1 VIGYDGNE
9 RGTSPATLYEV
20 PLKLPSARTA
30 RPALAQLSR
39 TSKRPWS
46 RIWLLLLAL
55 ALLDS
60 RAIAAAVTH
69 IQVHIV
75 TGADELTAGS
85 LLELRIYEAGKAA
98 RHLPLTH
105 GEAWPRDSTRIIP
118 LALAEPLDP
127 RAVLRFGLY
136 YRAASPVAPAW
147 EVVAAEVQLSPEG
160 AAPERLLNATLTG
173 VIERQGEL
181 ATAERE
187 PGTMACI
194 SDADCDDRRS
204 CNGHERC
211 ASRSAGADAR
221 GCVKGLP
228 VACPVNQVCTED
240 HGCRGV
246 EPVVPAP
253 PPAPPDGAAATDQ
266 H

>member
-1 VIGYDGNE
+1 M
-9 RGTSPATLYEV
+9 
-20 PLKLPSARTA
+20 
-30 RPALAQLSR
+30 AQLSR

-46 RIWLLLLAL
+46 RIWLLLVAFAL
-55 ALLDS
+55 VDS
-60 RAIAAAVTH
+60 RAFAAAVTH
-69 IQVHIV
+69 IQVRVV
-75 TGADELTAGS
+75 TGAAELTAGS

-136 YRAASPVAPAW
+136 YRAASPLAPAW
-147 EVVAAEVQLSPEG
+147 EVVAAEVELSSRG

-173 VIERQGEL
+173 VLERQGEL
-181 ATAERE
+181 ATEERE

-194 SDADCDDRRS
+194 SDADCDDHRS

-211 ASRSAGADAR
+211 APRSAGADAR
-221 GCVKGLP
+221 GCVKGVP
-228 VACPVNQVCTED
+228 VVCPVNQVCTED

-246 EPVVPAP
+246 ETAAPATPAP
-253 PPAPPDGAAATDQ
+253 PADGATSPQ
-266 H
+266 P

>member
-1 VIGYDGNE
+1 M
-9 RGTSPATLYEV
+9 
-20 PLKLPSARTA
+20 
-30 RPALAQLSR
+30 AQLSR
-39 TSKRPWS
+39 TSKWPWS
-46 RIWLLLLAL
+46 RMWLLLLAFAL
-55 ALLDS
+55 ADS
-60 RAIAAAVTH
+60 RTFAATVTH
-69 IQVHIV
+69 LQVRIV

-85 LLELRIYEAGKAA
+85 LLELRIYEAGKTA

-118 LALAEPLDP
+118 LTLAEPLDP

-147 EVVAAEVQLSPEG
+147 EVVAAEVELSSGG

-173 VIERQGEL
+173 VIDRQGEL
-181 ATAERE
+181 ASEERE

-194 SDADCDDRRS
+194 SDADCDDHRS
-204 CNGHERC
+204 CNGRERC
-211 ASRSAGADAR
+211 APRSAGADAR

-228 VACPVNQVCTED
+228 VVCPVNQVCTEE

-246 EPVVPAP
+246 ETAVPPTAP
-253 PPAPPDGAAATDQ
+253 PADGAASAQ
-266 H
+266 P

>member
-1 VIGYDGNE
+1 M
-9 RGTSPATLYEV
+9 
-20 PLKLPSARTA
+20 
-30 RPALAQLSR
+30 AQLSR

-46 RIWLLLLAL
+46 RIWLLLLAF
-55 ALLDS
+55 ALVDS
-60 RAIAAAVTH
+60 RAFAATVTH
-69 IQVHIV
+69 IQVRVV

-147 EVVAAEVQLSPEG
+147 EVVAAEVQLSSGG
-160 AAPERLLNATLTG
+160 AAPERLLNATLSG

-181 ATAERE
+181 ATEERD

-194 SDADCDDRRS
+194 SDADCDDHRS
-204 CNGHERC
+204 CNGRERC
-211 ASRSAGADAR
+211 APRSAGADAR

-228 VACPVNQVCTED
+228 VVCPVNQVCTED

-246 EPVVPAP
+246 ETAVPATPAP
-253 PPAPPDGAAATDQ
+253 PADGAPSSQ
-266 H
+266 P

>member
-1 VIGYDGNE
+1 
-9 RGTSPATLYEV
+9 
-20 PLKLPSARTA
+20 LKLPIARTR
-30 RPALAQLSR
+30 RPATAQLSR

-46 RIWLLLLAL
+46 RIWLLLLAF
-55 ALLDS
+55 ALVDS
-60 RAIAAAVTH
+60 RAFAATVTH
-69 IQVHIV
+69 IQVRVV

-136 YRAASPVAPAW
+136 YRAASPLAPRW
-147 EVVAAEVQLSPEG
+147 EVVVAEVQLSSG
-160 AAPERLLNATLTG
+160 AAPERLLNATLAG

-181 ATAERE
+181 ATEERD

-194 SDADCDDRRS
+194 SDADCDDHRS
-204 CNGHERC
+204 CNGRERC
-211 ASRSAGADAR
+211 APRNAGADAR

-228 VACPVNQVCTED
+228 VVCPVNQVCTED

-246 EPVVPAP
+246 ETAAPSTPAQ
-253 PPAPPDGAAATDQ
+253 PADGAPSSQ
-266 H
+266 P